1 MQLNGMDN
9 LMAQGGLLLDDPDSK
24 TTSSRLDV
32 VYARALNTG
41 VFQRDELFG
50 GFTKMRALTYS
61 ASIPMVMALLRDYE
75 YEKFECIFGHG
86 GIIGAEPEKLLRFQ
100 RVMDEKLNDGF
111 VSIAGLDP
119 ERQKILY
126 DRVAEGTARFHV
138 VKDVIAHAKIYLL
151 EDGERR
157 RVVVGSANLSE
168 TAFSGRQAETLVVYD
183 DDPIAWEHF
192 DNQYQAVLE
201 TATTEVPIR
210 EKTIAA
216 DLLPIDETPLFKNVR
231 ESGSDTTIY
240 VPAPTDQE
248 AKYGT
253 PSVLVDIDK
262 IPTVERAALSDFQRD
277 RNGNADHIT
286 ITPTRV
292 RQVGR
297 MPVARAE
304 DEQEN
309 VQLPSLSYNHGE
321 FVHMD
326 TTLDL
331 RTDPADVKSDA
342 ALLTEFFNNYRGDFV
357 GDVKR
362 LQTDYFTFMSWF
374 YFSPFLCGLRN
385 RSLRQGNFNF
395 SQPMFAILYGQSNC
409 GKSSLVDTLMISMF
423 GYGKKSFVPN
433 NAFTPGRVR
442 GLRQEFRRHPMIFDD
457 VSTNRFRQYS
467 EEVVKDG
474 EISHGAE
481 YPCITLLMNRD
492 TKRFKEEIVKRSLM
506 IYTRTSLPG
515 NNPEAHERL
524 QASVSRIQNDLT
536 TSFYREYLRRM
547 SERIEAEP
555 GSGEGDMDVLN
566 LSSSLLCR
574 LFAENTPEGQTL
586 PEWCAPMTLGNYQSR
601 AYERSERILKGLLSR
616 DRYTRD
622 SHPSVGQWTVSGDN
636 LLIGVDARSLREMR
650 DEVPNWIMDDA
661 ASVSDQIVL
670 DRKLTEDFIGESI
683 NRRRLSIFGFLGR

>member
-1 MQLNGMDN
+1 MQQNGRDS
-9 LMAQGGLLLDDPDSK
+9 LMTQGGLLLDDPDSK
-24 TTSSRLDV
+24 TTSSSLDV
-32 VYARALNTG
+32 VYARALSTG

-50 GFTKMRALTYS
+50 GFTRMRALTYS
-61 ASIPMVMALLRDYE
+61 ASIPMIMALLRDYE

-100 RVMDEKLNDGF
+100 RVIDERLNDGF

-119 ERQKILY
+119 DRQKILY

-151 EDGERR
+151 EDEERR
-157 RVVVGSANLSE
+157 RVIVGSANLSE

-183 DDPIAWEHF
+183 DDPKAWEHF
-192 DNQYQAVLE
+192 ENQYRAVLE

-210 EKTIAA
+210 EKPVSA
-216 DLLPIDETPLFKNVR
+216 DLLPIDETPLFRDVR
-231 ESGSDTTIY
+231 ESGTDTTMY
-240 VPAPTDQE
+240 VPTPTDQE
-248 AKYGT
+248 SRYGT
-253 PSVLVDIDK
+253 PSVLIDIEN

-277 RNGNADHIT
+277 RNGNASHIT
-286 ITPTRV
+286 VTPTRV
-292 RQVGR
+292 RQVSR
-297 MPVARAE
+297 MPVTRP
-304 DEQEN
+304 EN
-309 VQLPSLSYNHGE
+309 EEGEGRFPSLSYSRGE

-326 TTLDL
+326 AKLDL
-331 RTDPADVKSDA
+331 RTDPSDVKNDA

-385 RSLRQGNFNF
+385 RSLRLGNFNF

-409 GKSSLVDTLMISMF
+409 GKSSLLDTLMISMF
-423 GYGKKSFVPN
+423 RYGKKSFVPN

-467 EEVVKDG
+467 EEVIKDG
-474 EISHGAE
+474 EISHGSE

-492 TKRFKEEIVKRSLM
+492 NKRFKEEIVKRSLM

-524 QASVSRIQNDLT
+524 QASVSRIQNHLT

-547 SERIEAEP
+547 SERLEAEP
-555 GSGEGDMDVLN
+555 ESGTGDVDVLN

-574 LFAENTPEGQTL
+574 LFAENAPEGQPL
-586 PEWCAPMTLGNYQSR
+586 SEWCVPMTLGNYQSR

-616 DRYTRD
+616 DRYTKY
-622 SHPSVGQWTVSGDN
+622 SHPSIGQWTVSGDN

-670 DRKLTEDFIGESI
+670 DRRLTEDFIGESI

>member
-1 MQLNGMDN
+1 MQQNGMDN
-9 LMAQGGLLLDDPDSK
+9 LMTQGGLLLDDPDSK
-24 TTSSRLDV
+24 TTSSTLDV
-32 VYARALNTG
+32 VYARALSTG

-75 YEKFECIFGHG
+75 YEMFECIFGHG

-100 RVMDEKLNDGF
+100 RVIDERLNDGL

-119 ERQKILY
+119 DRQEILY
-126 DRVAEGTARFHV
+126 DRVADGTARFHV

-157 RVVVGSANLSE
+157 RVIVGSANLSE

-183 DDPIAWEHF
+183 DDPKAWEHF
-192 DNQYQAVLE
+192 ENQYQAVLE

-210 EKTIAA
+210 EKPVSA

-231 ESGSDTTIY
+231 ENGSDTTMY
-240 VPAPTDQE
+240 VPSPTDQE
-248 AKYGT
+248 SRYGT
-253 PSVLVDIDK
+253 PSVLIDIEN

-277 RNGNADHIT
+277 RNGNSGHIT
-286 ITPTRV
+286 VTPTRV
-292 RQVGR
+292 RQVSR
-297 MPVARAE
+297 MPVARPE
-304 DEQEN
+304 DEEEEGRF
-309 VQLPSLSYNHGE
+309 PSLSYNRGE

-326 TTLDL
+326 AKLDL
-331 RTDPADVKSDA
+331 RTDQSDVKNDA

-385 RSLRQGNFNF
+385 RSLRLGNFNF
-395 SQPMFAILYGQSNC
+395 NQPMFAILYGQSNC
-409 GKSSLVDTLMISMF
+409 GKSSLLDTLMISMF

-442 GLRQEFRRHPMIFDD
+442 GLRQEFKRHPMIFDD

-467 EEVVKDG
+467 EEVIKDG
-474 EISHGAE
+474 EISHGSE

-492 TKRFKEEIVKRSLM
+492 NKRFKEEIVKRSLM

-547 SERIEAEP
+547 CERLEAEP
-555 GSGEGDMDVLN
+555 ESGTWG
-566 LSSSLLCR
+566 
-574 LFAENTPEGQTL
+574 T
-586 PEWCAPMTLGNYQSR
+586 
-601 AYERSERILKGLLSR
+601 
-616 DRYTRD
+616 
-622 SHPSVGQWTVSGDN
+622 WT
-636 LLIGVDARSLREMR
+636 
-650 DEVPNWIMDDA
+650 
-661 ASVSDQIVL
+661 
-670 DRKLTEDFIGESI
+670 F
-683 NRRRLSIFGFLGR
+683 

>member
-9 LMAQGGLLLDDPDSK
+9 LMTQGGLLLDDPDSK
-24 TTSSRLDV
+24 TTSSSLDV
-32 VYARALNTG
+32 VYARALSTG

-61 ASIPMVMALLRDYE
+61 ASIPMIMALLRDYE

-100 RVMDEKLNDGF
+100 RVIDERLNDGF

-119 ERQKILY
+119 DRQKILY

-157 RVVVGSANLSE
+157 RVIVGSANLSE

-183 DDPIAWEHF
+183 DDPKAWEHF
-192 DNQYQAVLE
+192 GNQYQAVLE

-210 EKTIAA
+210 EKPVSA

-231 ESGSDTTIY
+231 ESGSDTTMY
-240 VPAPTDQE
+240 VPTPTDQE
-248 AKYGT
+248 SRYGT
-253 PSVLVDIDK
+253 PSVLIDIEN
-262 IPTVERAALSDFQRD
+262 IPTVERASLSDFQRD
-277 RNGNADHIT
+277 RNGNASHIT
-286 ITPTRV
+286 VTPTRV
-292 RQVGR
+292 RQVSR
-297 MPVARAE
+297 MPVARPG
-304 DEQEN
+304 DEEEEGRF
-309 VQLPSLSYNHGE
+309 PSLSYNHGE

-326 TTLDL
+326 TKLDL
-331 RTDPADVKSDA
+331 RTDPSEVKSDA

-385 RSLRQGNFNF
+385 RSLRLGNFNF

-409 GKSSLVDTLMISMF
+409 GKSSLLDTLMISMF

-467 EEVVKDG
+467 EEVIKDG
-474 EISHGAE
+474 EVSHGSE

-492 TKRFKEEIVKRSLM
+492 NKRFKEEIVKRSLM

-547 SERIEAEP
+547 SERLEAEP
-555 GSGEGDMDVLN
+555 ESGIGDVDVLN

-574 LFAENTPEGQTL
+574 LFAENSPEGQPL

-616 DRYTRD
+616 DRYTKD
-622 SHPSVGQWTVSGDN
+622 SHPSIGQWTISGDN